1 MAPARCGSRGKGRVH
16 MEREANYTA
25 VGAFVI
31 LVTVMAGLFVYW
43 YSEGRD
49 RRSYVSYE
57 IYFPGSVTGLS
68 EGGSVRYLGVEVG
81 KVRRIRLDRRSAD
94 RVQVVVEID
103 QSTPLSAKTTAE
115 LSMLS
120 IATGL
125 LYIDLR
131 QNTDDRAV
139 LPPVPGERYAVIA
152 TARSKF
158 DTFLAS
164 LPELAASA
172 AVLLERAQ
180 KIFSPEN
187 SAALSDMVTN
197 LHDASRRLPAT
208 MQHVDALLV
217 DLQSTSQ
224 EARQLATSLQ
234 GTAAEVAPE
243 IRKLTE
249 RLAATA
255 ENLEQASAGINSFVA
270 ENRGSVAQF
279 TQDGLPE
286 LQRTLEE
293 ARSAAAAFRELSRS
307 LKSDPS
313 QLIYQ
318 PARGGVEV
326 PR

>member
-1 MAPARCGSRGKGRVH
+1 
-16 MEREANYTA
+16 MEREANYAA

-31 LVTVMAGLFVYW
+31 LVIAMAGFFVYW

-49 RRSYVSYE
+49 RRSYVPYE

-81 KVRRIRLDRRSAD
+81 KVRRIRIDGRSAD

-103 QSTPLSAKTTAE
+103 QATPVSELTTAE

-131 QNTDDRAV
+131 QNTGNREI
-139 LPPVPGERYAVIA
+139 LPRVQSERFPVIDTV
-152 TARSKF
+152 RSNF

-164 LPELAASA
+164 LPELAGSA

-180 KIFSPEN
+180 QIFSPAN
-187 SAALSDMVTN
+187 SAALADMVQN
-197 LHDASRRLPAT
+197 LHQVSEQLPETVAGINTLLLDLDLTSTEVRKLISR
-208 MQHVDALLV
+208 M
-217 DLQSTSQ
+217 
-224 EARQLATSLQ
+224 QLAADQLTP
-234 GTAAEVAPE
+234 EVVQ
-243 IRKLTE
+243 ITE
-249 RLAATA
+249 RLNSTA
-255 ENLEQASAGINSFVA
+255 EQLEQTSAGIRRFFEENSTAVSGFA
-270 ENRGSVAQF
+270 
-279 TQDGLPE
+279 QDGLPQ
-286 LQRTLEE
+286 LQRMVEE
-293 ARSAAAAFRELSRS
+293 AQNTAAEFRELARS
-307 LKSDPS
+307 LKENPS

-318 PARGGVEV
+318 PAAGGVEV